1 MQELE
6 LSVLYHGPET
16 ADDLRPVLDQFESQH
31 RVHVRLRILDWETA
45 WAELVKI
52 ALYSH
57 GPDVS
62 QLGTTWVSNLTAM
75 NALRPFSQPEV
86 TSLGGPAVFLP
97 STWQTGAI
105 GGDKQVWAVPWL
117 ADTRVLYYRR
127 DWLAKAGVDEMKA
140 FQTPQQMAE
149 TLQRLRDLGVEVPW
163 VAPTRHTLITLH
175 NLASWVWG
183 AGGDFVSPDGRHTL
197 FNAPEAR
204 AGIHGYFDLHR
215 FMPPSVHGLGPGD
228 CDLVFRE
235 GRAAVTLS
243 GPWTWLTGMI
253 RQRAATPEVV
263 ENFGL
268 AFPPGVPFVGGSSLI
283 VWRHTPMAAA
293 AVELVRSLTSARV
306 QSTYPPHMGQLP
318 VRLDALATLASGEN
332 PFYRILLEGFKTS
345 RSFRATSS
353 WGLVEDKL
361 SLTLT
366 ELWADLIAHPDQDLD
381 AAIAKHLDPLA
392 KRLDLALE
400 SRR

>member
-6 LSVLYHGPET
+6 LSVLYHGAET
-16 ADDLRPVLDQFESQH
+16 ADDLQPVLDQFEAQH

-62 QLGTTWVSNLTAM
+62 QLGTTWVSNLMAM
-75 NALRPFSQPEV
+75 NALRPFTTAEI

-97 STWQTGAI
+97 STWQTGALA
-105 GGDKQVWAVPWL
+105 GDKQVWAVPWL

-127 DWLAKAGVDEMKA
+127 DLLAKVGVDEATA
-140 FQTPQQMAE
+140 FQTPARLAE
-149 TLQRLRDLGVEVPW
+149 TLERLQAGGVESPW
-163 VAPTRHTLITLH
+163 VVPTRHTLITVH

-183 AGGDFVSPDGRHTL
+183 AGGDFVSADGRRTA
-197 FNAPEAR
+197 FNAPAAR
-204 AGIHGYFDLHR
+204 AGIRDYFALHR
-215 FMPPSVHGLGPGD
+215 YLSAAARGLGPSQ
-228 CDLVFRE
+228 CDLLFRE
-235 GRAAVTLS
+235 GKAAITLS
-243 GPWTWLTGMI
+243 GPWTWLIGVI
-253 RQRAATPEVV
+253 RQRSAAPEVL

-268 AFPPGVPFVGGSSLI
+268 AFPPGTPFVGGSSLV
-283 VWRHTPMAAA
+283 VWRHTPMASA
-293 AVELVRSLTSARV
+293 AVELVRQLTSARV
-306 QSTYPPHMGQLP
+306 QTSYPPHMGQLP
-318 VRLDALATLASGEN
+318 VRLDSLATLAAGEN
-332 PFYRILLEGFKTS
+332 PFYRLLAEGFKTG
-345 RSFRATSS
+345 RSVRAIST

-366 ELWADLIAHPDQDLD
+366 ELWGDLLADPSQDLD
-381 AAIAKHLDPLA
+381 AALDKHLEPLA

>member
-16 ADDLRPVLDQFESQH
+16 ADDLQPVLDQFESQH

-57 GPDVS
+57 GPDIS

-75 NALRPFSQPEV
+75 NALRPFSQSEI
-86 TSLGGPAVFLP
+86 TSFGGPSVFLP
-97 STWQTGAI
+97 STWQTGTV

-127 DWLAKAGVDEMKA
+127 DWLEKAGVDEATA
-140 FQTPQQMAE
+140 FKTPQQLAE
-149 TLQRLRDLGVEVPW
+149 TLQRLQASGVGAPW
-163 VAPTRHTLITLH
+163 VVPTRHTLITLH

-183 AGGDFVSPDGRHTL
+183 AGGDFVTPDGRRTL
-197 FNAPEAR
+197 FNEPQAR
-204 AGIHGYFDLHR
+204 AGIRDYYDLHR
-215 FMPPSVHGLGPGD
+215 FLSPTVHGLGPGD

-235 GRAAVTLS
+235 GRAAITLS

-253 RQRAATPEVV
+253 RQRGASPEVI

-268 AFPPGVPFVGGSSLI
+268 AFPPGVPFVGGSSLV
-283 VWRHTPMAAA
+283 VWRHTTMANV
-293 AVELVRSLTSARV
+293 AVELVRLLTSSRIQA
-306 QSTYPPHMGQLP
+306 TYPPHIGHLP
-318 VRLDALATLASGEN
+318 VRTDALATLAAGEN
-332 PFYRILLEGFKTS
+332 PFYRTLLEGFESS

-366 ELWADLIAHPDQDLD
+366 DLWTELLTNPSQDLD
-381 AAIAKHLDPLA
+381 AAIAKYLDPLA